1 MGLTLT
7 RRSRRRSQA
16 DAPPR
21 ASRREADELDELIAY
36 GHEALSARGA
46 APVSMQLDTA
56 LRLAGLHLRRASRVD
71 DGREDLRWAARLARF
86 VAERAA
92 ATPPAGVVDLGSRAI
107 AALEACAPRLP
118 ISEALELRGAIATTR
133 ARVERAELL
142 CATALDDAIAALA
155 TAEALLVH
163 APAGDEHGVVVGR
176 ARELLREAVLLARR
190 AGAPDLA
197 AAALELLGRA
207 GADRGQQRENRR
219 ASGPGEPRPGPDP
232 QVTAPAV

>member
-16 DAPPR
+16 DEPPR
-21 ASRREADELDELIAY
+21 ASHREADELDELIAY

-46 APVSMQLDTA
+46 APVSMQLDSA
-56 LRLAGLHLRRASRVD
+56 LRLAGLHLRRASRVED
-71 DGREDLRWAARLARF
+71 AKEDLRWAARLARF

-92 ATPPAGVVDLGSRAI
+92 GTPPAAVVDLGSRAI

-118 ISEALELRGAIATTR
+118 ISEALELRAAIAETR
-133 ARVERAELL
+133 TRVERAELL

-163 APAGDEHGVVVGR
+163 APEGDENGTVVGR
-176 ARELLREAVLLARR
+176 AHELLRETVLLARR

-197 AAALELLGRA
+197 AAALELLARSGAGSERERDEPARGRF
-207 GADRGQQRENRR
+207 GRR
-219 ASGPGEPRPGPDP
+219 RPG
-232 QVTAPAV
+232 A

>member
-21 ASRREADELDELIAY
+21 ASRREADELDELIAC
-36 GHEALSARGA
+36 GHDALSARGA

-71 DGREDLRWAARLARF
+71 DGNEDLRWAARLARF
-86 VAERAA
+86 VAERAVG
-92 ATPPAGVVDLGSRAI
+92 TPPAAVVDLGSRAI
-107 AALEACAPRLP
+107 AALGACAPRLP
-118 ISEALELRGAIATTR
+118 IAEALELRAAITATV

-142 CATALDDAIAALA
+142 CAAALDGAIAALA

-163 APAGDEHGVVVGR
+163 APEGDEHGVVVGR
-176 ARELLREAVLLARR
+176 AHELLREAVLLARR
-190 AGAPDLA
+190 AGTPDLA
-197 AAALELLGRA
+197 TAALELLARA
-207 GADRGQQRENRR
+207 GADREQERDEPARNR
-219 ASGPGEPRPGPDP
+219 SG
-232 QVTAPAV
+232 